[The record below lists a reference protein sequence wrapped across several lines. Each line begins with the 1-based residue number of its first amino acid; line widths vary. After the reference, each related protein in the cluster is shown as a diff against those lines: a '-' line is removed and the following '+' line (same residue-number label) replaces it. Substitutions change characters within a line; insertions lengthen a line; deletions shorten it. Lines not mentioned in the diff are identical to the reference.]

1 MTVLR
6 DKEVRFDEYCKKCKH
21 WNLPES
27 EDPCDLC
34 LENPSNE
41 WSRKPV
47 YFEEEERRASRVDR
61 KKASNLYS
69 SKAKQLSKGK
79 RPYTWDKEASKVIK

>member
-21 WNLPES
+21 RNLPES

-41 WSRKPV
+41 WSHKPV
-47 YFEEEERRASRVDR
+47 YFEKAESLDTGLVR
-61 KKASNLYS
+61 KKTSNLYS
-69 SKAKQLSKGK
+69 SKAKQPPKGQ
-79 RPYTWDKEASKVIK
+79 RSYTGNKETSKVMK